1 MNTALKLITFL
12 ARKLV
17 GIAIII
23 LLIVLATFIAYDV
36 ANIYVVSNDGL
47 SQRAEFALHGEDPAS
62 LHRFFTLRFLNTD
75 PILHSNQ
82 YRDYNIQDY
91 NYELKVKKLWVWPW
105 ESETEMIVEEYIDE
119 SSWKFTITEEMR
131 DRLIAAQMPPE
142 EEVDGE
148 EGIDENTEE
157 VSEEE
162 GEVTEQQTQ
171 EIELDIPP
179 PYWQNGEKIIEMRK
193 IDGQW
198 KIDGIVFVKSIE
210 PEQDESD

>member
-1 MNTALKLITFL
+1 M
-12 ARKLV
+12 
-17 GIAIII
+17 
-23 LLIVLATFIAYDV
+23 
-36 ANIYVVSNDGL
+36 
-47 SQRAEFALHGEDPAS
+47 
-62 LHRFFTLRFLNTD
+62 
-75 PILHSNQ
+75 
-82 YRDYNIQDY
+82 
-91 NYELKVKKLWVWPW
+91 
-105 ESETEMIVEEYIDE
+105 
-119 SSWKFTITEEMR
+119 KFTITEEMR